1 MPALAAAIAWLT
13 GGNLI
18 RLAATLLAGIA
29 IGGWGAWQV
38 QGWRQASADLA
49 RERAAHAQFR
59 VNERTAQAASTTYQQ
74 ESANARIQYR
84 TRWRTVETLVDRPVY
99 RNVCLDADGLRELN
113 AAIAGDQPASR

>member
-1 MPALAAAIAWLT
+1 MAALAAAIAWVT
-13 GGNLI
+13 GGSLT
-18 RLAATLLAGIA
+18 RLAATLLTGIA

-59 VNERTAQAASTTYQQ
+59 ANERTAHTASTDYQK
-74 ESANARIQYR
+74 ESAHARIEYR
-84 TRWRTVETLVDRPVY
+84 TRWRTVETIVDRPVY
-99 RNVCLDADGLRELN
+99 RNVCLDDDGLRELN

>member
-18 RLAATLLAGIA
+18 RLAATLLTAIA

-38 QGWRQASADLA
+38 QSWRQASADLA

-59 VNERTAQAASTTYQQ
+59 ANERTAHTASADYQK
-74 ESANARIQYR
+74 ESANARVEYR
-84 TRWRTVETLVDRPVY
+84 TRWRTVETIVDRPVY
-99 RNVCLDADGLRELN
+99 RNVCLDDDGLRELN

>member
-1 MPALAAAIAWLT
+1 MPALAAAIAWVT
-13 GGNLI
+13 GGSLT

-113 AAIAGDQPASR
+113 AAIAGQPATP